1 MKSKKKRQLREKAW
15 QRKVVKECRKTAR
28 ELKRSI
34 DRYFHGILL
43 PAEERLFRDIRQ
55 MFQEKAANMSIGD
68 KLIMALKIH
77 LAVPNECLLYM
88 DEAFSAKLMSVLAEC
103 VFGNIEE
110 KSIGGVM
117 NG

>member
-1 MKSKKKRQLREKAW
+1 MKSKKKRQLREKTW

-34 DRYFHGILL
+34 DRYFYGTLL
-43 PAEERLFRDIRQ
+43 PTEERLFRDIRQ
-55 MFQEKAANMSIGD
+55 MFQEKAANMSIED
-68 KLIMALKIH
+68 KLVMALKIH
-77 LAVPNECLLYM
+77 LAVPNDCLLYM
-88 DEAFSAKLMSVLAEC
+88 DEDFSAKLRSVLAEC
-103 VFGNIEE
+103 VFGDIGE

>member
-1 MKSKKKRQLREKAW
+1 
-15 QRKVVKECRKTAR
+15 
-28 ELKRSI
+28 
-34 DRYFHGILL
+34 
-43 PAEERLFRDIRQ
+43 
-55 MFQEKAANMSIGD
+55 MSIGD

-77 LAVPNECLLYM
+77 LAVPNDCLLYM